1 MSKEDKTIVLLGDF
15 NIDLLKYD
23 TNKDSTAFLDLMYTN
38 FLLPYVTTPTR
49 VTSHS
54 ETLIDNIF
62 SNKIEDDLISG
73 NIIMTISDHYGQ
85 LLLQKNIKLDKSKP
99 ISFRHNFKNF
109 NAAHFDFELKS
120 TDWNATLEIDK
131 KDIDL
136 SFSKFLSNFNNLLL
150 QYAPLKKLSN
160 KEIKTLRKPWIT
172 TGILKSIS

>member
-38 FLLPYVTTPTR
+38 FLLPYVTTPTQ

-73 NIIMTISDHYGQ
+73 NIITTISDHYGQ
-85 LLLQKNIKLDKSKP
+85 FLLQK
-99 ISFRHNFKNF
+99 
-109 NAAHFDFELKS
+109 
-120 TDWNATLEIDK
+120 T
-131 KDIDL
+131 
-136 SFSKFLSNFNNLLL
+136 
-150 QYAPLKKLSN
+150 
-160 KEIKTLRKPWIT
+160 
-172 TGILKSIS
+172 

>member
-23 TNKDSTAFLDLMYTN
+23 TNKDSTPFLDLMYTN

-73 NIIMTISDHYGQ
+73 NIITTRSDHYGQ
-85 LLLQKNIKLDKSKP
+85 FLLQKK
-99 ISFRHNFKNF
+99 H
-109 NAAHFDFELKS
+109 
-120 TDWNATLEIDK
+120 
-131 KDIDL
+131 
-136 SFSKFLSNFNNLLL
+136 
-150 QYAPLKKLSN
+150 
-160 KEIKTLRKPWIT
+160 KT
-172 TGILKSIS
+172 G